1 MRPARSDRI
10 VWLLAGAL
18 ALRLALFGCA
28 TSHPER
34 LLTEEDSV
42 EYERI
47 ARNLADGHGFSQ
59 AAHAP
64 YHADLRRTPV
74 YPAMLAVGFLPPGP
88 GGAPP
93 APALDRPDTTI

>member
-1 MRPARSDRI
+1 MRPARSDRV

-34 LLTEEDSV
+34 LLTEEDSA

-47 ARNLADGHGFSQ
+47 ARNLADGHGFTQ

-64 YHADLRRTPV
+64 YQAAPRRAPV
-74 YPAMLAVGFLPPGP
+74 YPAMLAARFLGP
-88 GGAPP
+88 AAGARAAAPP
-93 APALDRPDTTI
+93 AIALPR